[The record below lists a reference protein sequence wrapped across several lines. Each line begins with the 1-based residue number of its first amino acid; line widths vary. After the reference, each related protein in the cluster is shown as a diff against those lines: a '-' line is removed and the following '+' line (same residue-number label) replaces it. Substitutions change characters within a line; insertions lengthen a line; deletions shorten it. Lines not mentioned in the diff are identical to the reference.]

1 MRFLIS
7 LEIFMIASLLCLTF
21 NVIEGV
27 SQDSKSAKARMGV
40 DGIQRLDLI
49 VDSYSFEPNHIVVD
63 VDNPVEIT
71 LKSVTSI
78 IRHNFSIDYPD
89 DGLSID
95 QNVSSGEDV
104 TISFTPIKPGNYD
117 FICDKKGIFGRHVNK
132 GMKGVLE
139 VKGSEEAN

>member
-1 MRFLIS
+1 
-7 LEIFMIASLLCLTF
+7 MIASLLCLTF

-27 SQDSKSAKARMGV
+27 SQDSKLAKARIGE
-40 DGIQRLDLI
+40 DGIQRLDVI

-63 VDNPVEIT
+63 VDKPVEIT

-78 IRHNFSIDYPD
+78 IPHNFSIDYPD
-89 DGLSID
+89 DGFSID

-104 TISFTPIKPGNYD
+104 TISFTPIKPGSYD